1 MAEQDG
7 AGGRPFTAPSPSG
20 FTSLSD
26 VDSTVL
32 AYAQWLSELQQHANQ
47 AKYHQKAELEVLR
60 ESVSAQNAEL
70 NDFKRHCMG
79 SIQQIQQQVSDL
91 KLTMADLQR
100 SVSEMKIQVTT
111 TKSSVTEVKSNLTE
125 LQAERDLGLGGDPF
139 SEAGS
144 PAARSPV
151 GVGAVRGSPSSAA
164 RSSAGLEISKLYRI
178 IREVQEM
185 TLAKFGEVDE
195 AMKILHGHSGALQK
209 DLQGSHADWKK
220 SQELL
225 SHAVAALSQDLGDF
239 RQNVSSTSQ
248 KSQTEILQLQ
258 EDRHV
263 DAERLSRMD
272 LQVTALHQNVQA
284 NTNDLILLRGERGER
299 GERAVSPQRRVP
311 VPTPGQ
317 RLQGQ
322 SHSHLLDLLD
332 QQAQIRAGVKRT

>member
-7 AGGRPFTAPSPSG
+7 AAGRPFTASPSATNASG
-20 FTSLSD
+20 FTTLSD

-60 ESVSAQNAEL
+60 ESVSAQNVEL

-100 SVSEMKIQVTT
+100 SVSEMKIQVPTYQ
-111 TKSSVTEVKSNLTE
+111 KSVEVKTNLTE
-125 LQAERDLGLGGDPF
+125 LQDLGLGDPF
-139 SEAGS
+139 SEGS
-144 PAARSPV
+144 PARSVPN
-151 GVGAVRGSPSSAA
+151 SAA

-195 AMKILHGHSGALQK
+195 AMKILHGHSNALQK

-225 SHAVAALSQDLGDF
+225 SQAVAGLSQDLGDF
-239 RQNVSSTSQ
+239 RQHVSSTTQ

-258 EDRHV
+258 EGQQV
-263 DAERLSRMD
+263 DAECLSRLE
-272 LQVTALHQNVQA
+272 LQVSALHQTVQA

-299 GERAVSPQRRVP
+299 GERPVSPQRRP

-322 SHSHLLDLLD
+322 SHSHLLELLD
-332 QQAQIRAGVKRT
+332 QQAQIRAGVKRN

>member
-7 AGGRPFTAPSPSG
+7 AAGRPFTASPSATSGG
-20 FTSLSD
+20 FTTLSD

-47 AKYHQKAELEVLR
+47 AKYHQKAELQVLR
-60 ESVSAQNAEL
+60 ESVSAQNVEL

-100 SVSEMKIQVTT
+100 SVSEMKIQVKT
-111 TKSSVTEVKSNLTE
+111 NLTE
-125 LQAERDLGLGGDPF
+125 LQDLGLGDPF

-144 PAARSPV
+144 PVRSPV
-151 GVGAVRGSPSSAA
+151 PNSAA

-185 TLAKFGEVDE
+185 TLDKFGEVDE
-195 AMKILHGHSGALQK
+195 AMKILHGHSNALQK

-225 SHAVAALSQDLGDF
+225 SQAVAGKPWRASPRTWATFG
-239 RQNVSSTSQ
+239 STYRAPPRSPKR
-248 KSQTEILQLQ
+248 KSCSC
-258 EDRHV
+258 R
-263 DAERLSRMD
+263 
-272 LQVTALHQNVQA
+272 
-284 NTNDLILLRGERGER
+284 
-299 GERAVSPQRRVP
+299 RASKSMRN
-311 VPTPGQ
+311 
-317 RLQGQ
+317 
-322 SHSHLLDLLD
+322 
-332 QQAQIRAGVKRT
+332 A

>member
-1 MAEQDG
+1 MAEQHG
-7 AGGRPFTAPSPSG
+7 AAGRPFTASPSATSASG
-20 FTSLSD
+20 FTTLSD

-32 AYAQWLSELQQHANQ
+32 AYAQWLSELQQHAQ

-60 ESVSAQNAEL
+60 ESVSAQNVEL

-100 SVSEMKIQVTT
+100 SVSEMKIQVPTYLQ
-111 TKSSVTEVKSNLTE
+111 SVEVKTNLTE
-125 LQAERDLGLGGDPF
+125 LQDLGLGDPF
-139 SEAGS
+139 SGAGS
-144 PAARSPV
+144 PARSPV
-151 GVGAVRGSPSSAA
+151 PNSAA

-195 AMKILHGHSGALQK
+195 AMKILHGHSNALQK

-225 SHAVAALSQDLGDF
+225 SQAVAGLSQDLGDF
-239 RQNVSSTSQ
+239 RQHVSSTTQ

-258 EDRHV
+258 EGQQV
-263 DAERLSRMD
+263 DAECLSRLE
-272 LQVTALHQNVQA
+272 LQVSALHQTVQA

-299 GERAVSPQRRVP
+299 GERPVSPQRRP

-322 SHSHLLDLLD
+322 SHSHLLELLD

>member
-7 AGGRPFTAPSPSG
+7 AAGRPFTASPSATSGG
-20 FTSLSD
+20 FTTLSD

-47 AKYHQKAELEVLR
+47 AKYHQKAELQVLR
-60 ESVSAQNAEL
+60 ESVSAQNVEL

-100 SVSEMKIQVTT
+100 SVSEMKIQVKT
-111 TKSSVTEVKSNLTE
+111 NLTE
-125 LQAERDLGLGGDPF
+125 LQDLGLGDPF

-144 PAARSPV
+144 PVRSPV
-151 GVGAVRGSPSSAA
+151 PNSAA

-185 TLAKFGEVDE
+185 TLDKFGEVDE
-195 AMKILHGHSGALQK
+195 AMKILHGHSNALQK

-225 SHAVAALSQDLGDF
+225 SQAVAGLSQDLGDF
-239 RQNVSSTSQ
+239 RQHVSSTTQ

-258 EDRHV
+258 EGQQV
-263 DAERLSRMD
+263 DAECLSRLE
-272 LQVTALHQNVQA
+272 LQVSALHQTVQA

-299 GERAVSPQRRVP
+299 GERPVSPQRRP

-322 SHSHLLDLLD
+322 SHSHLLELLD

>member
-7 AGGRPFTAPSPSG
+7 AAGRPFTASPSATSGG
-20 FTSLSD
+20 FTTLSD

-32 AYAQWLSELQQHANQ
+32 AYAQWLSELQQHAQ

-60 ESVSAQNAEL
+60 ESVSAQNVEL

-100 SVSEMKIQVTT
+100 SVSEMKIQVKT
-111 TKSSVTEVKSNLTE
+111 NLTE
-125 LQAERDLGLGGDPF
+125 LQDLGLGDPF

-144 PAARSPV
+144 PVRSPV
-151 GVGAVRGSPSSAA
+151 PNSAA

-195 AMKILHGHSGALQK
+195 AMKILHGHSNALQK

-225 SHAVAALSQDLGDF
+225 SQAVAGLSQDLGDF
-239 RQNVSSTSQ
+239 RQHVSSTTQ

-258 EDRHV
+258 EGQQV
-263 DAERLSRMD
+263 DADCLSRLE
-272 LQVTALHQNVQA
+272 LQVSALHQTVQA

-299 GERAVSPQRRVP
+299 PVSPQRRP

-322 SHSHLLDLLD
+322 SHSHLLELLD

>member
-7 AGGRPFTAPSPSG
+7 AAGRPFTASPSATNASG
-20 FTSLSD
+20 FTTLSD

-60 ESVSAQNAEL
+60 ESVSAQNVEL

-100 SVSEMKIQVTT
+100 SVSEMKIQVKT
-111 TKSSVTEVKSNLTE
+111 NLTE
-125 LQAERDLGLGGDPF
+125 LQDLGLGDPF
-139 SEAGS
+139 SEGS
-144 PAARSPV
+144 PVARSPV
-151 GVGAVRGSPSSAA
+151 PNSAA

-195 AMKILHGHSGALQK
+195 AMKILHGHSNALQK

-225 SHAVAALSQDLGDF
+225 SQAVAGLSQDLGDF
-239 RQNVSSTSQ
+239 RQHVSSTTQ

-258 EDRHV
+258 EGQQV
-263 DAERLSRMD
+263 DAECLSRLE
-272 LQVTALHQNVQA
+272 LQVSALHQTVQA

-299 GERAVSPQRRVP
+299 GERPVSPQRRP

-322 SHSHLLDLLD
+322 SHSHLLELLD
-332 QQAQIRAGVKRT
+332 QQAQIRAGVKRN